1 MKLDSR
7 IIDGKKPLTCFD
19 SDEAKQFIGQEGY
32 FSNDKT
38 DFQDLNDACRDVLQ
52 DVLDS
57 YDDNTPPFKYSDYF
71 LQNYFL
77 PIAWTKEKPYRAYQ
91 VKEFY
96 DLFADK
102 VGKQVFT
109 IRNKYDPDNAFVA
122 LLTEVPFYTNTNK
135 YLVGLGTDTYTL
147 PELVKKYEI
156 FDNSENKWKP
166 FGVEVK
172 E

>member
-7 IIDGKKPLTCFD
+7 IIEGKKPLTCFD
-19 SDEAKQFIGQEGY
+19 CDEAKQFIGQEGY

-52 DVLDS
+52 DV
-57 YDDNTPPFKYSDYF
+57 KYSDYF
-71 LQNYFL
+71 LKNYFL

-102 VGKQVFT
+102 VGKQVF
-109 IRNKYDPDNAFVA
+109 IMRNKYDLDNAFVA
-122 LLTEVPFYTNTNK
+122 LLTEVPLYTNTIK
-135 YLVGLGTDTYTL
+135 YLVGLGTATYTL

-156 FDNSENKWKP
+156 FDDSENKWKP
-166 FGVEVK
+166 FGVEMK
-172 E
+172 

>member
-1 MKLDSR
+1 MKLDRR

-38 DFQDLNDACRDVLQ
+38 DFQDLNDARRDVLQ
-52 DVLDS
+52 DVIDS
-57 YDDNTPPFKYSDYF
+57 YDNTPPFKFSDYF
-71 LQNYFL
+71 RTNYFL
-77 PIAWTKEKPYRAYQ
+77 PLVWTKENPYRAYQ

-122 LLTEVPFYTNTNK
+122 LLTEVPFYTNSVQC
-135 YLVGLGTDTYTL
+135 LVGLGTGTYTL

-166 FGVEVK
+166 FGVELK
-172 E
+172 

>member
-19 SDEAKQFIGQEGY
+19 CEEAKQFIGQEGY
-32 FSNDKT
+32 FSNNKV
-38 DFQDLNDACRDVLQ
+38 DFQDLNDTCRDVLQ

-57 YDDNTPPFKYSDYF
+57 YDNTPPFKHSNDF
-71 LQNYFL
+71 CQNYFL

-91 VKEFY
+91 AKEFY

-102 VGKQVFT
+102 VGKQIFA
-109 IRNKYDPDNAFVA
+109 IRNKYNPDNACIA
-122 LLTEVPFYTNTNK
+122 LLTEVPIYTNTAQ
-135 YLVGLGTDTYTL
+135 YLVGLGTATYTL

-156 FDNSENKWKP
+156 FDHSEDKWKP
-166 FGVEVK
+166 FGVEMK
-172 E
+172 

>member
-7 IIDGKKPLTCFD
+7 IIEGKKPLTCFD
-19 SDEAKQFIGQEGY
+19 CEEAKQFIGQEGY

-38 DFQDLNDACRDVLQ
+38 DFQDLNAACRDVLQ

-57 YDDNTPPFKYSDYF
+57 YDNTPPFKYSDFF
-71 LQNYFL
+71 LKNYFL
-77 PIAWTKEKPYRAYQ
+77 PIAWTKENLYRPFTA
-91 VKEFY
+91 KEFY

-109 IRNKYDPDNAFVA
+109 IRNKYDPDNAYVT
-122 LLTEVPFYTNTNK
+122 LLTEVPFYTNTVR
-135 YLVGLGTDTYTL
+135 YLVGFGAGAYTL
-147 PELVKKYEI
+147 LELIKKYEI
-156 FDNSENKWKP
+156 FDKAENKWKP

-172 E
+172 